1 MSFHFLKGEF
11 KLNFEFTEDQIQIR
25 DMARE
30 FAQNE
35 IAPTAA
41 QYDEKAEF
49 PWPIIKKMAELNFL
63 GMMIPEQYGGMDFD
77 STTVSLVIEEV
88 SKADAACG
96 VILAVQNSLGSST
109 LVKYGSEELK
119 NKYLPVLARGE
130 KLCAFG
136 LTEAGA
142 GSDFSAMTTLAEDKG
157 DHWLLNGRKTFITN
171 GSTADIFTIIAMT
184 DKNKGARGMS
194 AFLIEKSYPGF
205 SVGTIEKKLGIRASD
220 TTELIMDNVKVPKS
234 HLIGK
239 KGYGFIYAMEALDTG
254 RIGVGAQALGI
265 AQAAYDKALKYAKTR
280 VQWGSPITKLQAIQF
295 KFADMATRI
304 EATRWLVYHAA
315 YLRDNNKPFVKE
327 ASMAK
332 VFASE
337 MATYVTHQAMQVMGG
352 YGYMKEYDIERYYRD
367 ARITEIYEGTSEIQ
381 RHVIASLIM
390 K

>member
-1 MSFHFLKGEF
+1 M
-11 KLNFEFTEDQIQIR
+11 NFEFNEDQIQIR

-41 QYDEKAEF
+41 KYDEEAIF
-49 PWPIIKKMAELNFL
+49 PWPVIKKMAELNFL

-77 STTVSLVIEEV
+77 ATTVTLVIEEI
-88 SKADAACG
+88 SKADASCG
-96 VILAVQNSLGSST
+96 VILAVQNSLGVST
-109 LVKYGSEELK
+109 LVNHGSEELK
-119 NKYLPVLARGE
+119 KKYLPQIASGE

-142 GSDFSAMTTLAEDKG
+142 GSDFTGMTTTAEDKG

-171 GSTADIFTIIAMT
+171 GSTAETFTIIAMT

-194 AFLIEKSYPGF
+194 AFVVEKSFPGF
-205 SVGTIEKKLGIRASD
+205 GVGTIEKKLGIRASD
-220 TTELIMDNVKVPKS
+220 TTELILDNVKVPKDN
-234 HLIGK
+234 LIGK
-239 KGYGFIYAMEALDTG
+239 KGYGFIYAMQALDTG
-254 RIGVGAQALGI
+254 RIGVGAQSLGI
-265 AQAAYDKALKYAKTR
+265 AQAAYEKALQYSKTR

-295 KFADMATRI
+295 KFAEMAMRI
-304 EATRWLVYHAA
+304 QATKWLVYHAA
-315 YLRDNNKPFVKE
+315 YLKDNDRPFVKE
-327 ASMAK
+327 AAMAK
-332 VFASE
+332 VFSSE
-337 MATYVTHQAMQVMGG
+337 MATFVTHQAIQIMGG
-352 YGYMKEYDIERYYRD
+352 YGYMKEYDVERYYRD

>member
-1 MSFHFLKGEF
+1 M
-11 KLNFEFTEDQIQIR
+11 NFEFTEDQIQIR

-77 STTVSLVIEEV
+77 ATTVTLVIEEI

-96 VILAVQNSLGSST
+96 VILAVQNSLGVSA
-109 LVKYGSEELK
+109 LVKHGSEELK
-119 NKYLPVLARGE
+119 KKYLPQLASGE

-142 GSDFSAMTTLAEDKG
+142 GSDFSAMTTVAEDKG
-157 DHWLLNGRKTFITN
+157 DHWLLNSRKTFITN
-171 GSTADIFTIIAMT
+171 GSTAEIFTIIAMT

-194 AFLIEKSYPGF
+194 AFVVEKSYPGF

-220 TTELIMDNVKVPKS
+220 TTELILDNVKVPKDN
-234 HLIGK
+234 LIGK
-239 KGYGFIYAMEALDTG
+239 KGHGFIYAMQSLDTG
-254 RIGVGAQALGI
+254 RIGVGAQSLGI
-265 AQAAYDKALKYAKTR
+265 AQAAYEKALAYSKTR

-304 EATRWLVYHAA
+304 EATKWLVYHAA
-315 YLRDNNKPFVKE
+315 YLRDNDKPFVKE

-332 VFASE
+332 VFSSE
-337 MATYVTHQAMQVMGG
+337 MATYVTHQAMQIMGG
-352 YGYMKEYDIERYYRD
+352 YGYMKEYDVERYYRD

-381 RHVIASLIM
+381 RHVIASLVI

>member
-1 MSFHFLKGEF
+1 M
-11 KLNFEFTEDQIQIR
+11 NFEFTEDQIQIR

-35 IAPTAA
+35 IAPVALE
-41 QYDEKAEF
+41 YDEKAQF

-63 GMMIPEQYGGMDFD
+63 GMMIPEEYGGMNLDAT
-77 STTVSLVIEEV
+77 SVSLVIEEV

-109 LVKYGSEELK
+109 LVKHGSEELK
-119 NKYLPVLARGE
+119 KKYLPVLASGE

-142 GSDFSAMTTLAEDKG
+142 GSDFSAMTTTAEDMG
-157 DHWLLNGRKTFITN
+157 DHWLINGRKCFITN

-184 DKNKGARGMS
+184 DRKKGARGMS
-194 AFLIEKSYPGF
+194 AFVLEKSYPGF

-220 TTELIMDNVKVPKS
+220 TTELIFDNIKVPKEN
-234 HLIGK
+234 LIGK

-254 RIGVGAQALGI
+254 RVGVGAQALGI
-265 AQAAYDKALKYAKTR
+265 AEAAYDAALKYSKTR
-280 VQWGSPITKLQAIQF
+280 VQWGAPISKLQAIQF
-295 KFADMATRI
+295 KFADMATKI
-304 EATRWLVYHAA
+304 EAARWLTYHAS
-315 YLRDNNKPFVKE
+315 YLKDSGKPFVKE

-337 MATYVTHQAMQVMGG
+337 MATYVTHQAMQIMGG
-352 YGYMKEYDIERYYRD
+352 YGYMKEYNVEKYYRD
-367 ARITEIYEGTSEIQ
+367 ARITEIYEGTSEVQ